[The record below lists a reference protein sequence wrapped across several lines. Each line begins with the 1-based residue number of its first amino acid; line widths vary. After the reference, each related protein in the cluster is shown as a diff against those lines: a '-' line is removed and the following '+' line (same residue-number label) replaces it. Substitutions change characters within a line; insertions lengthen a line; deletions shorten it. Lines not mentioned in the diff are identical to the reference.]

1 MEHMSSR
8 WLPPEPPRGGTE
20 IARLESRID
29 ELVTALRMPAGQAY
43 PDQTPAGVTAYLRA
57 LKSYAFPLIA
67 LALTLAA
74 AGWMLAQRE
83 QKIYR
88 ARSTVEMLEPGRVL
102 NVRSL
107 SNSSPMF
114 GGDTYVETQVAKL
127 ESTSLLKAVRAR
139 LIREGAFQSLASMP
153 AAAAAGPSS
162 QAAIEDADIR
172 ALKQNLEISPI
183 RGTSLIQVTF
193 EAPNPTLAARLVNT
207 LTDEYI
213 QSDADARAQNSEQT
227 RAWLEKELDDA
238 KSKLENSEAKLQQYA
253 NSSGLLFT
261 SPKGN
266 VAEESQD
273 KLQFIAQELSQ
284 AQAKRANL
292 QARYEIALAKSPDA
306 DVSPDD
312 SEVLHNIQTRL
323 IDLKRQRASLAAQ
336 FTPDYYKC
344 KQADAEIAALEASRD
359 KEYARWLTKLRNE
372 YETEQRHEKLVAYSY
387 RQQASVVSDQAAK
400 SIHYNVL
407 NREVETNRNLYDSLL
422 NGMKEAGVN
431 AAARVRNARVVDAA
445 TAPFFPYRPNPA
457 RNAAIG
463 LLTGLIAGIG
473 FVLVKQTGDRRLKH
487 PGAAV
492 NCLNVP
498 ELGVI
503 PSVKPHL
510 LPTARR
516 NMTPRRGWSSPRLAF
531 LDNASKAGPVADAF
545 HSVVTS
551 IFFSGRH
558 HEPPR
563 VVVVTSAMAHEGK
576 STVTGNLGL
585 MAAQIG
591 KRVLLIDGD
600 LRNPRLHQ
608 TYSIS
613 NLEGLSNLLMEQTP
627 LEDGKALG
635 MVQATSV
642 DRLWVLPGGSRNSNP
657 LPLLH
662 SERMAEI
669 VQQFRDEFDLIL
681 IDTPPVL
688 RFADARLFGR
698 LSDAV
703 VLVVRSGHTSRSVAM
718 AAKSR
723 FTDDGLPVIG
733 TVLNDWNGKESGYEY
748 SEGAYRT

>member
-1 MEHMSSR
+1 MQSMSHP
-8 WLPPEPPRGGTE
+8 WMPPEPRRGNSE
-20 IARLESRID
+20 IAHLEARID
-29 ELVTALRMPAGQAY
+29 ELITALKMLGQPYPEQGPAGLA
-43 PDQTPAGVTAYLRA
+43 AYLRTLRSHGLLLA
-57 LKSYAFPLIA
+57 A
-67 LALTLAA
+67 LAITLAA
-74 AGWMLAQRE
+74 AGWILGQRE

-88 ARSTVEMLEPGRVL
+88 ARSTVELLEPGRML

-107 SNSSPMF
+107 SNGSPLF
-114 GGDTYVETQVAKL
+114 GGDTYLDTQVAKL
-127 ESTSLLKAVRAR
+127 ESTSLLRTVRDR
-139 LIREGAFQSLASMP
+139 LIREGAFKSP
-153 AAAAAGPSS
+153 APKPGSTAAGPPS
-162 QAAIEDADIR
+162 QGAIADADIR
-172 ALKQNLEISPI
+172 GFKENLEISPV
-183 RGTSLIQVTF
+183 RGTSLIQVTYD
-193 EAPNPTLAARLVNT
+193 APNPRLAARLVNT
-207 LTDEYI
+207 LTDQYI
-213 QSDADARAQNSEQT
+213 QGDADARAQNAEQT
-227 RAWLEKELDDA
+227 RDWLEKELADA
-238 KSKLENSEAKLQQYA
+238 KDKLESSESNLQKYA
-253 NSSGLLFT
+253 SSSGLLFT
-261 SPKGN
+261 SPKGDPG
-266 VAEESQD
+266 EESQD
-273 KLQFIAQELSQ
+273 KLQFIAQDLSQ
-284 AQAKRANL
+284 AQAKRASL

-312 SEVLHNIQTRL
+312 SEVLHNIQMRL
-323 IDLKRQRASLAAQ
+323 VDLKRERASLAAQ
-336 FTPDYYKC
+336 FTPQYFKC

-372 YETEQRHEKLVAYSY
+372 YETEEQHEKLIAYAY
-387 RQQASVVSDQAAK
+387 RQQAAQVSDQAAK
-400 SIHYNVL
+400 AIHYNVL

-431 AAARVRNARVVDAA
+431 AAARVRNARVVDPA
-445 TAPFFPYRPNPA
+445 TPPFFPYRPNPA

-473 FVLVKQTGDRRLKH
+473 LVLMKQNGERRLKN

-516 NMTPRRGWSSPRLAF
+516 DMVPRRGWSSPRLAF

-551 IFFSGRH
+551 IFFSGRY

-563 VVVVTSAMAHEGK
+563 VVVVTSAMPHEGK

-585 MAAQIG
+585 MAAQVG

-608 TYSIS
+608 TYSIG
-613 NLEGLSNLLMEQTP
+613 NLEGLSNLLMEQAP
-627 LEDGKALG
+627 LQEGKALG

-662 SERMAEI
+662 SGRMTEI
-669 VQQFRDEFDLIL
+669 VQQFRGEFDLIL

-688 RFADARLFGR
+688 RFADARLLGR

-703 VLVVRSGHTSRSVAM
+703 VLVVRSGQTSRSVAM

-748 SEGAYRT
+748 SEGAYRS